1 MEGLVLMM
9 LYLIIAVSFWYY
21 PVCPLHFN
29 SAWKAELI
37 NRDQI
42 QLLYLGV
49 VILLNCFALLR
60 GWIYDVGDVIHGN
73 LDNMYHLAQSR
84 CHHGIETAA

>member
-21 PVCPLHFN
+21 PVRPFFSN
-29 SAWKAELI
+29 SKSKAALT

-42 QLLYLGV
+42 QLLYLDV
-49 VILLNCFALLR
+49 VTSPDYFALLFSASEVDIR
-60 GWIYDVGDVIHGN
+60 GQRCDIHEN
-73 LDNMYHLAQSR
+73 
-84 CHHGIETAA
+84 C